1 MSPECPSLK
10 YMQMQII
17 WSFEYG
23 TQWSIVQLSALRWKA
38 NRMAHWRK
46 ADNEGPS
53 ATQQLISFLVISYQT
68 SFPEC
73 QRCKSEGVCVKFTTD
88 DSQQKHPGDNSSDRV
103 ITSIIDILYSMMV
116 QVCEGLRFDLPFF
129 LPDVQNT

>member
-10 YMQMQII
+10 CMQMQII

-38 NRMAHWRK
+38 NRTAHWRK

-53 ATQQLISFLVISYQT
+53 ATQQLISFWLSAIKLA
-68 SFPEC
+68 FLDA
-73 QRCKSEGVCVKFTTD
+73 RGVNQKEIVLNLPQMIHSRSTLGTT
-88 DSQQKHPGDNSSDRV
+88 HLTWV

-129 LPDVQNT
+129 LPDVQNM